1 MNKWLLGAGAAG
13 VAAVV
18 KFVVVPSAAVSAQNA
33 MGMGWDDARAEFV
46 SDFDTALVQEL
57 GQLGLTQAEIHP
69 VSECAADEI
78 VKFLN
83 GTDCSYQYNTA
94 TTSEAEHLA
103 EQEKCMAKVKY
114 DEQEEKVGLACLK
127 QKLPSDWKVMKKGLV
142 EGFTSSAVEGGMAPG
157 EAQKVAAC
165 FADKA
170 IAAANERKCP
180 LINQAA
186 TKVEDLF
193 ADMSK
198 CVPDSDSEKFGAE
211 CAGAEPG
218 AAPSAAAP

>member
-1 MNKWLLGAGAAG
+1 MNKWLLGVGAAG
-13 VAAVV
+13 AAAVV
-18 KFVVVPSAAVSAQNA
+18 KFVVVPSVTVSAQNA

-46 SDFDTALVQEL
+46 TTFDAAL
-57 GQLGLTQAEIHP
+57 GQEFAPLGLTQAEIHP
-69 VSECAADEI
+69 VSECAADAA

-94 TTSEAEHLA
+94 TTTEAEHLA
-103 EQEKCMAKVKY
+103 EQEKCMDRVKY
-114 DEQEEKVGLACLK
+114 EEEEAKIGLACLK
-127 QKLPSDWKVMKKGLV
+127 QKLPSDWKVMRKSLI
-142 EGFTSSAVEGGMAPG
+142 EGFAGAATESGMSA
-157 EAQKVAAC
+157 AQAQTVATC

-186 TKVEDLF
+186 TKPEELF

-198 CVPDSDSEKFGAE
+198 CVPDSDSEKFGQE
-211 CAGAEPG
+211 CAGTEP
-218 AAPSAAAP
+218 AAAAP

>member
-18 KFVVVPSAAVSAQNA
+18 KFVVLPSAAVSAQNA
-33 MGMGWDDARAEFV
+33 MGVGWDDARAEFV
-46 SDFDTALVQEL
+46 SDFDKALGEEL
-57 GQLGLTQAEIHP
+57 APIGLTQAEIHP

-94 TTSEAEHLA
+94 TTTEAEHLA

-114 DEQEEKVGLACLK
+114 DEQEEKVGLICLK
-127 QKLPSDWKVMKKGLV
+127 QKLPNDWKVMRKSLI
-142 EGFTSSAVEGGMAPG
+142 EGFAGAAAESGMPA
-157 EAQKVAAC
+157 AQAQTVASC

-170 IAAANERKCP
+170 IAAANEKKCP

-186 TKVEDLF
+186 TKAEDLF
-193 ADMSK
+193 SDMSK
-198 CVPDSDSEKFGAE
+198 CVPDSDSERFGQE
-211 CAGAEPG
+211 CTGGQPG
-218 AAPSAAAP
+218 AAASAAAP